1 MPSLA
6 RVMPVIS
13 LFIACFLPLVI
24 WTRFSLRETISTS
37 PENALVGSVARCAI
51 LGVTV
56 AVIFE
61 NLLYDL
67 GLEFAVGA
75 LGDLGQIEVL
85 NRIAIDVEFETAAQR
100 GEISLLQ

>member
-24 WTRFSLRETISTS
+24 WTRFRPANQYPLRPKT
-37 PENALVGSVARCAI
+37 PLVGSVARCAI
-51 LGVTV
+51 LGVTI

-85 NRIAIDVEFETAAQR
+85 NRIAIDVKFEAAAQR
-100 GEISLLQ
+100 GEI

>member
-13 LFIACFLPLVI
+13 LFIACFLPCRYLDA
-24 WTRFSLRETISTS
+24 SSSREVVSTS
-37 PENALVGSVARCAI
+37 LENASVRSVARRAI

-56 AVIFE
+56 AVILE
-61 NLLYDL
+61 DRLHDL

-75 LGDLGQIEVL
+75 LGDLGQIKIL
-85 NRIAIDVEFETAAQR
+85 DRIAVDVEFEVAAQR
-100 GEISLLQ
+100 SEVGF